1 MQVFADTLA
10 WMHFPQSKVIIRALI
25 RMISSMLT
33 ANIRMRRAAK
43 NPLLK
48 KGIMSKQS
56 NLIQTI
62 LETLSSVLLDKPLQ
76 IRLSLASFL
85 AGGHL
90 LIEDIPGVGKTTL
103 ALTMARVLGLDF
115 ARIQMTSDQ
124 LPGDVLGVSMFDPRI
139 NEFRFHPGPIFHSI
153 VLADEINRSSPRTQS
168 ALLEAMAEKQVS
180 ADGKTYPLPENF
192 LVIATQNPLE
202 EHGVNPLPDSQ
213 MDRFMMSIT
222 LGYPG
227 PEAERELLT
236 RGGMSPDI
244 EPVVSG
250 IDLSDLR
257 RLRRKVFLSQEIAEM
272 IISLTSATRQNQ
284 EVRAGLSPRGMLA
297 LKAAAQAWAM
307 MEQRDYV
314 IPEDLIKIAYNV
326 MVHRISFVSGNREYL
341 LRRIIDETW

>member
-1 MQVFADTLA
+1 MSRQQTE
-10 WMHFPQSKVIIRALI
+10 VIQA
-25 RMISSMLT
+25 
-33 ANIRMRRAAK
+33 
-43 NPLLK
+43 
-48 KGIMSKQS
+48 
-56 NLIQTI
+56 I
-62 LETLSSVLLDKPLQ
+62 LETINKGLLDKPLE
-76 IRLSLASFL
+76 IRLALASFL

-103 ALTMARVLGLDF
+103 ALSMAGALGLDF
-115 ARIQMTSDQ
+115 VRIQMTNDL

-153 VLADEINRSSPRTQS
+153 VLADEINRASPRTQS

-180 ADGKTYPLPENF
+180 ADGQTYPLPDNF
-192 LVIATQNPLE
+192 LVIATQNPQE

-227 PEAERELLT
+227 PESEKTMLT
-236 RGGMSPDI
+236 SGLADLDFDA
-244 EPVVSG
+244 VVSSQEIG
-250 IDLSDLR
+250 SLR
-257 RLRRKVFLSQEIAEM
+257 KFCKKVFVSQEIAEM
-272 IISLTSATRQNQ
+272 IMALTHASRASQ

-314 IPEDLIKIAYNV
+314 IPQDLLDTAYSVMIHRLGLAPGTDRELLVKKII
-326 MVHRISFVSGNREYL
+326 H
-341 LRRIIDETW
+341 ETWS

>member
-1 MQVFADTLA
+1 MYLLPIHWGQKTLFFIGLRVKFALVFI
-10 WMHFPQSKVIIRALI
+10 IIRSQ
-25 RMISSMLT
+25 M
-33 ANIRMRRAAK
+33 
-43 NPLLK
+43 K
-48 KGIMSKQS
+48 KQTDA
-56 NLIQTI
+56 IQLI
-62 LETLSSVLLDKPLQ
+62 LETINKALLDKPFE
-76 IRLSLASFL
+76 IRLALASFL

-103 ALTMARVLGLDF
+103 ALSMAGVLGLDF
-115 ARIQMTSDQ
+115 ARIQMTSDL
-124 LPGDVLGVSMFDPRI
+124 LPGDVLGVSMFDPKI

-180 ADGKTYPLPENF
+180 ADGHTYPLPDTF

-213 MDRFMMSIT
+213 MDRFMMSLT
-222 LGYPG
+222 LGYPS

-236 RGGMSPDI
+236 KGVINPAFD
-244 EPVVSG
+244 PVVSRED
-250 IDLSDLR
+250 ILSMR
-257 RLRRKVFLSQEIAEM
+257 EFRETVFLSHEIVEM
-272 IISLTSATRQNQ
+272 IMALTRATRDNE

-314 IPEDLIKIAYNV
+314 VPEDLVNTAFNV
-326 MVHRISFVSGNREYL
+326 TTHRLGFISGGNREYL
-341 LRRIIDETW
+341 VKKIIHEVWR